1 MPNRFCTQCGQP
13 LNDYTKFCVNCGAPV
28 PPPSYSDNANN
39 NNQYSQYSQQQQYSQ
54 QPQYSQQYAQ
64 QPQHPM
70 EPKPKNYLV
79 LAILATLFCCLPFGI
94 VSIIFSSKVNNLWD
108 SGDYAGAQDASN
120 KAKTWVIVSAIVGF
134 IANIIVFFGAIADE
148 L

>member
-39 NNQYSQYSQQQQYSQ
+39 NNQYSQYSQQQQYTQ
-54 QPQYSQQYAQ
+54 QPQ
-64 QPQHPM
+64 QPL
-70 EPKPKNYLV
+70 EPKPSNYL
-79 LAILATLFCCLPFGI
+79 AI
-94 VSIIFSSKVNNLWD
+94 SIITTILCCWPLGIPAIINASKVNKLWD

-120 KAKTWVIVSAIVGF
+120 KAKKWTIISAILGF
-134 IANIIVFFGAIADE
+134 IAIIISFFGAIADE